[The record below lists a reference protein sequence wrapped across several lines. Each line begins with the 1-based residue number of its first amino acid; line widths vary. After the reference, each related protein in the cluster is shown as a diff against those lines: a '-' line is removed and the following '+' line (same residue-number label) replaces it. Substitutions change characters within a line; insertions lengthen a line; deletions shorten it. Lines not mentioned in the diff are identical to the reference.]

1 MKEESEK
8 TYTYYR
14 KAQYHETD
22 QMGIIHHSN
31 YVKWMEEARIGY
43 MSRMGFSYKKVEEL
57 GVISPV
63 VEISVAYRKQV
74 FFDDEIRIR
83 VGIKQYN
90 GISLEFNYEFFN
102 ASRNEICTTAY
113 SRHCFLKDGK
123 LIALKKELPE
133 LNRIIVVIKSRLGQ
147 PIAAFSGDDVYWE
160 VPEGLPKMT
169 KLMVDGKALYIH
181 RANYQIID
189 KKLL

>member
-83 VGIKQYN
+83 VM
-90 GISLEFNYEFFN
+90 EFLWNLIMN
-102 ASRNEICTTAY
+102 
-113 SRHCFLKDGK
+113 FLMRAEMKSAQP
-123 LIALKKELPE
+123 LIPD
-133 LNRIIVVIKSRLGQ
+133 IV
-147 PIAAFSGDDVYWE
+147 F
-160 VPEGLPKMT
+160 
-169 KLMVDGKALYIH
+169 
-181 RANYQIID
+181 
-189 KKLL
+189 

>member
-57 GVISPV
+57 GVISLLWKFQLHIESRFSSMMKSGFALALSSIMEFLWNLIMNFLMRAEMKSAQPL
-63 VEISVAYRKQV
+63 IPDIV
-74 FFDDEIRIR
+74 F
-83 VGIKQYN
+83 
-90 GISLEFNYEFFN
+90 
-102 ASRNEICTTAY
+102 
-113 SRHCFLKDGK
+113 
-123 LIALKKELPE
+123 
-133 LNRIIVVIKSRLGQ
+133 
-147 PIAAFSGDDVYWE
+147 
-160 VPEGLPKMT
+160 
-169 KLMVDGKALYIH
+169 
-181 RANYQIID
+181 
-189 KKLL
+189 

>member
-90 GISLEFNYEFFN
+90 GISLEFNYEFFTKFMTEHHFAWQVKIVAESVISRAN
-102 ASRNEICTTAY
+102 ATY
-113 SRHCFLKDGK
+113 SLVDWLRYLFS
-123 LIALKKELPE
+123 KEL
-133 LNRIIVVIKSRLGQ
+133 VINEHYYVLTIFLEN
-147 PIAAFSGDDVYWE
+147 P
-160 VPEGLPKMT
+160 
-169 KLMVDGKALYIH
+169 
-181 RANYQIID
+181 
-189 KKLL
+189 

>member
-8 TYTYYR
+8 IYTYYR
-14 KAQYHETD
+14 RAQYHETD

-43 MSRMGFSYKKVEEL
+43 MDQMGFTYKKVEEM

-63 VEISVAYRKQV
+63 VEISVTYKKQV
-74 FFDDEIRIR
+74 FFDDDIQIR
-83 VGIKQYN
+83 VSIRKYN

-102 ASRNEICTTAY
+102 TTRNEICTVAY

-123 LIALKKELPE
+123 LISVKKELPD
-133 LNRIIVVIKSRLGQ
+133 LDCIITTFVVDL
-147 PIAAFSGDDVYWE
+147 
-160 VPEGLPKMT
+160 T
-169 KLMVDGKALYIH
+169 
-181 RANYQIID
+181 
-189 KKLL
+189 

>member
-83 VGIKQYN
+83 VSSIM
-90 GISLEFNYEFFN
+90 EFLWNLIMN
-102 ASRNEICTTAY
+102 
-113 SRHCFLKDGK
+113 FLMRAEMKSAQP
-123 LIALKKELPE
+123 LIPD
-133 LNRIIVVIKSRLGQ
+133 IV
-147 PIAAFSGDDVYWE
+147 F
-160 VPEGLPKMT
+160 
-169 KLMVDGKALYIH
+169 
-181 RANYQIID
+181 
-189 KKLL
+189 

>member
-63 VEISVAYRKQV
+63 VEISDIESRFSSMMKSGFALALSSIMEFLWNLIMNFLMRAEMKSAQPLIPDIV
-74 FFDDEIRIR
+74 F
-83 VGIKQYN
+83 
-90 GISLEFNYEFFN
+90 
-102 ASRNEICTTAY
+102 
-113 SRHCFLKDGK
+113 
-123 LIALKKELPE
+123 
-133 LNRIIVVIKSRLGQ
+133 
-147 PIAAFSGDDVYWE
+147 
-160 VPEGLPKMT
+160 
-169 KLMVDGKALYIH
+169 
-181 RANYQIID
+181 
-189 KKLL
+189 

>member
-1 MKEESEK
+1 
-8 TYTYYR
+8 
-14 KAQYHETD
+14 
-22 QMGIIHHSN
+22 
-31 YVKWMEEARIGY
+31 

-123 LIALKKELPE
+123 LIALKKEASGIE
-133 LNRIIVVIKSRLGQ
+133 SHYYRL
-147 PIAAFSGDDVYWE
+147 SV
-160 VPEGLPKMT
+160 
-169 KLMVDGKALYIH
+169 KLMTLENHA
-181 RANYQIID
+181 
-189 KKLL
+189 

>member
-83 VGIKQYN
+83 VGIKQYT

-102 ASRNEICTTAY
+102 TTRNEICTVAY

-133 LNRIIVVIKSRLGQ
+133 LNRIITDCL
-147 PIAAFSGDDVYWE
+147 
-160 VPEGLPKMT
+160 
-169 KLMVDGKALYIH
+169 
-181 RANYQIID
+181 
-189 KKLL
+189 

>member
-63 VEISVAYRKQV
+63 VEISVAYRKMKSGSALALSSIMEFLWNLIMNFLMRAEMKSAQPLIPDIV
-74 FFDDEIRIR
+74 F
-83 VGIKQYN
+83 
-90 GISLEFNYEFFN
+90 
-102 ASRNEICTTAY
+102 
-113 SRHCFLKDGK
+113 
-123 LIALKKELPE
+123 
-133 LNRIIVVIKSRLGQ
+133 
-147 PIAAFSGDDVYWE
+147 
-160 VPEGLPKMT
+160 
-169 KLMVDGKALYIH
+169 
-181 RANYQIID
+181 
-189 KKLL
+189 

>member
-90 GISLEFNYEFFN
+90 GISLEFNYEFLMR
-102 ASRNEICTTAY
+102 AEMKSAQ
-113 SRHCFLKDGK
+113 L
-123 LIALKKELPE
+123 LIPD
-133 LNRIIVVIKSRLGQ
+133 IV
-147 PIAAFSGDDVYWE
+147 F
-160 VPEGLPKMT
+160 
-169 KLMVDGKALYIH
+169 
-181 RANYQIID
+181 
-189 KKLL
+189 

>member
-74 FFDDEIRIR
+74 SSMMKSGFALALSSIM
-83 VGIKQYN
+83 
-90 GISLEFNYEFFN
+90 EFLWN
-102 ASRNEICTTAY
+102 
-113 SRHCFLKDGK
+113 
-123 LIALKKELPE
+123 LII
-133 LNRIIVVIKSRLGQ
+133 N
-147 PIAAFSGDDVYWE
+147 F
-160 VPEGLPKMT
+160 
-169 KLMVDGKALYIH
+169 
-181 RANYQIID
+181 
-189 KKLL
+189 

>member
-74 FFDDEIRIR
+74 FFD
-83 VGIKQYN
+83 
-90 GISLEFNYEFFN
+90 
-102 ASRNEICTTAY
+102 
-113 SRHCFLKDGK
+113 
-123 LIALKKELPE
+123 
-133 LNRIIVVIKSRLGQ
+133 
-147 PIAAFSGDDVYWE
+147 
-160 VPEGLPKMT
+160 
-169 KLMVDGKALYIH
+169 
-181 RANYQIID
+181 ANPNSQ
-189 KKLL
+189 